1 MKRIAL
7 LLICI
12 ALSLVM
18 FANAGYDGLNLG
30 SKHEFSVEN
39 VSMSGFEI
47 RLSYD
52 KLYLSDNGDF
62 L

>member
-18 FANAGYDGLNLG
+18 FANDGSLFMAVTRAVFRTV
-30 SKHEFSVEN
+30 SAHE
-39 VSMSGFEI
+39 SMPDCI
-47 RLSYD
+47 VTTMNKTIADMNR
-52 KLYLSDNGDF
+52 NHM
-62 L
+62 